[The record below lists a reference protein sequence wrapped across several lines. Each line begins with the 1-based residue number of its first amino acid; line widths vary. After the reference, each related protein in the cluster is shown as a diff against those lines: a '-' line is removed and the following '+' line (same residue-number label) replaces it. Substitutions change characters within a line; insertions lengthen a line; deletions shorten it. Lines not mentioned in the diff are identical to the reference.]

1 MNRIARLEHALAF
14 LTRAYWTRKT
24 TGRPYGHLL
33 TRCRSLSAAWLAERN
48 HELTHPP
55 R

>member
-1 MNRIARLEHALAF
+1 MNQLARLTHAIAI
-14 LTRAYWTRKT
+14 LTRAYHRRKT

-33 TRCRSLSAAWLAERN
+33 TRCRRLSAAWLDERN
-48 HELTHPP
+48 HELSNPT